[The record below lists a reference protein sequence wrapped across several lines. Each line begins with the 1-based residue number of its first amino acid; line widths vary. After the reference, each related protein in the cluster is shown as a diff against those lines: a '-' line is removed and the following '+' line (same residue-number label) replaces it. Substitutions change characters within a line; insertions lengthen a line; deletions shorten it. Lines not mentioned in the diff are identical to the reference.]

1 MSKTGGVQTGRD
13 DVVVR
18 RAVPDDARAVG
29 ELVRAAY
36 AHYVAR
42 IGQEPYPM
50 TLDYAVVV
58 AGGNTWVAQ
67 DDVRLV
73 GVLVL
78 EHAADHV
85 LVENLAV
92 LPGAQGAG
100 IGSRLLR
107 HAEDEAR
114 ARGVPEVRLY
124 THELMTENRAYYPR
138 RGYRETHLSGDTP
151 WRRAFFSKRLRP

>member
-1 MSKTGGVQTGRD
+1 MQPGPEQL
-13 DVVVR
+13 VVR
-18 RAVPDDARAVG
+18 RAVPADAGAVG

-36 AHYVAR
+36 EHYVPR
-42 IGQEPYPM
+42 IGREPFPM

-58 AGGNTWVAQ
+58 AAGDTWVARQ
-67 DDVRLV
+67 GARLV

-78 EHAADHV
+78 EHADDHV

-114 ARGVPEVRLY
+114 ARGVLEVRLY

-138 RGYRETHLSGDTP
+138 RGYRETHLSGDAP
-151 WRRAFFSKRLRP
+151 WRRAFFSKHLRD

>member
-1 MSKTGGVQTGRD
+1 MEPTAGAAPGAEVT
-13 DVVVR
+13 VR
-18 RAVPDDARAVG
+18 PAVPADAEAVG

-42 IGQEPYPM
+42 IGREPYPL

-58 AGGNTWVAQ
+58 AAGQTWVALQ
-67 DDVRLV
+67 SGRLV

-78 EHAADHV
+78 EHADDHV

-92 LPGAQGAG
+92 LPEVQGAG

-114 ARGVPEVRLY
+114 ARGVPQVRLY

-138 RGYRETHLSGDTP
+138 RGYRETHLGGDPP
-151 WRRAFFSKRLRP
+151 WRRAFFSKDLHT

>member
-1 MSKTGGVQTGRD
+1 MQPERED
-13 DVVVR
+13 LLIR
-18 RAVPDDARAVG
+18 PAVPADAGAAG

-36 AHYVAR
+36 AHYVQR
-42 IGQEPYPM
+42 IGREPVPM
-50 TLDYAVVV
+50 TLDYARVV
-58 AGGNTWVAQ
+58 ANGATWVAEEGG
-67 DDVRLV
+67 RIV

-92 LPGAQGAG
+92 LPEVQGAG

-114 ARGVPEVRLY
+114 ARGVPQVRLY

-138 RGYRETHLSGDTP
+138 RGYRETHLGGDPP
-151 WRRAFFSKRLRP
+151 WRRAFFSKHLRP